1 MATHLLSL
9 WKTRLGVLLRGGT
22 ERLPRILRLRI
33 FTGSPVVGGHPI
45 ARLGAAG
52 DRRLVAGVGRG
63 LLVVVSFSSGKEG
76 AGYEKCL
83 SLFSTSNLLSR
94 EWWWWWGEER
104 GRAEWVR
111 GRVRGGKL
119 GADEAGDDGTGSE
132 AEGKDRD
139 TGEQ

>member
-1 MATHLLSL
+1 MPTHLLSL
-9 WKTRLGVLLRGGT
+9 WKTRLGVLLLLGGT

-63 LLVVVSFSSGKEG
+63 LLVVSLSSGKEG
-76 AGYEKCL
+76 AGYEKCF

-94 EWWWWWGEER
+94 EWWRRWGEV
-104 GRAEWVR
+104 GPADRAEAAV
-111 GRVRGGKL
+111 L
-119 GADEAGDDGTGSE
+119 QADVLDAEA
-132 AEGKDRD
+132 APEG
-139 TGEQ
+139 